1 MIGDFFATER
11 KTFVDEATGRMI
23 TQLTGAAA
31 NSYPLY
37 YFTTSLTRDSR
48 HLVFHSERGGW
59 VQLYRLDLGTGEI
72 ARLTDGRTQDSGWAI
87 WCEWHVR
94 GIYNHLAALDPL
106 RDEVYYFQDEEI
118 RATHVGTLANRL
130 VATLPRGRMPI
141 GQSGFSPDG
150 STFAFIHV
158 DRESYV
164 ARLKE
169 REALTAMGQFNW
181 TRDHPSRFR
190 NGVATTL
197 AVLDTATGAMR
208 TVTTTDYHF
217 HHVLFID
224 NATLLINHPQNCT
237 GMWSIAL
244 DGNNAKHLRPHTLPR
259 TNSTAVNH
267 QVITTN
273 GIAYEASTGD
283 GKGGSLTHL
292 GMFHP
297 DTETFEEAPLPL
309 EGYVHVGADPAGRF
323 DFVEHAASDRHEI
336 LTVHPAAADAEQ
348 LTVRTLRTLRSP
360 AHDDQRNH
368 AHPFLSLDRSTLFFT
383 DWDINGF
390 SQVHSMDVRDLV
402 S

>member
-1 MIGDFFATER
+1 MIGDTFAPER
-11 KTFVDEATGRMI
+11 RTFVDQATGRTI
-23 TQLTGAAA
+23 TQLTSAAA

-37 YFTTSLTRDSR
+37 YFTTSLTSDSR
-48 HLVFHSERGGW
+48 YMVFHSERGGW
-59 VQLYRLDLGTGEI
+59 VQLYRLDLASGEI
-72 ARLTDGRTQDSGWAI
+72 TQLTDGRTEDSGWAI

-94 GIYNHLAALDPL
+94 GIYNHLAALDPV

-118 RATHVGTLANRL
+118 RATHVGTLVNRL
-130 VATLPRGRMPI
+130 VAKLLPGRMPI
-141 GQSGFSPDG
+141 GQSAFSPDG
-150 STFAFIHV
+150 ATFAFIHV
-158 DRESYV
+158 DREPYV
-164 ARLKE
+164 ARLKQ

-181 TRDHPSRFR
+181 SRDHPGTFR

-197 AVLDTATGAMR
+197 AELDTATGAMR

-224 NATLLINHPQNCT
+224 NKTLLLNHPQNCA
-237 GMWSIAL
+237 GMWSIGL
-244 DGNNAKHLRPHTLPR
+244 DGSNAKHLRPHTLPR
-259 TNSTAVNH
+259 TKGTAVNH
-267 QVITTN
+267 QVITAR
-273 GIAYEASTGD
+273 GIAYEASTSD

-297 DTETFEEAPLPL
+297 HTGEFEEAPLPL

-336 LTVHPAAADAEQ
+336 LTVHLAAPGGEQ
-348 LTVRTLRTLRSP
+348 LAVHTLRTLRSP

-368 AHPFLSLDRSTLFFT
+368 AHPFLSHDRSTLYFT
-383 DWDINGF
+383 DWSADGF